1 MNKSSVPDDNND
13 DPDNI
18 NYPSGEELEKLRS
31 LLLGPEQE
39 QIRQLQERLDN
50 PELHANDIGRDLPQ
64 AIVMRSNRD
73 DRLKT
78 ALMPTVEGIVKASV
92 KKDYKIFSD
101 ALFPVIGPAI
111 RKAIS
116 ETFKSMIQS
125 INKTLE
131 QNFSWQ
137 GLKWRIEAFRTGKSY
152 AEIILS
158 HTLLYRVEQVFLIH
172 KESGLL
178 LQNVKAE
185 SVVFQDVD
193 MVSGMLKAIQDF
205 VQDSFRTKRGDTLNT
220 LEFGELAVWIEQSPQ
235 AILAAVIR
243 GIAPV
248 ELRTVFQNAL
258 ENIHLEK
265 NEALESFAGDTS
277 PFEAVKNQLEDCLQS
292 QLKAKKQKSS
302 FVLWILL
309 SVFVV
314 FIGIL
319 SFFPFRDHQR
329 WTHYLEELQQIPGIV
344 VTSTEKHGDKYHIFG
359 LRDPLSNDPLKIL
372 KNARL
377 DPAEVVFRLEPYYS
391 IYPEFMLKRIE
402 NILNPPETVHFEIKE
417 GVLFSQ
423 GSAPH
428 HWIFET
434 RKLARL
440 IPWPV
445 QYRDDNIIDI
455 EQKKFDKLSERI
467 NKQYLLFKTNASQY
481 TFEHKNKLREIV
493 SDIKGLLQLARALD
507 KNVHIQIVGHTDS
520 FGAERANLR
529 LSRKRA
535 DNILSALIA
544 KGLKKDNFSAIGIGE
559 GESSNEET
567 NENADENSRCVTL
580 RVIISDIQN

>member
-1 MNKSSVPDDNND
+1 MNKSSVPDSKIE

-31 LLLGPEQE
+31 LLLSPEQE
-39 QIRQLQERLDN
+39 QIRQLQKRLDN
-50 PELHANDIGRDLPQ
+50 PELHADDIGRDLPK

-92 KKDYKIFSD
+92 KKDYKIFAD

-116 ETFKSMIQS
+116 ETFKSIIQS
-125 INKTLE
+125 INKSLE
-131 QNFSWQ
+131 QSFSWQ
-137 GLKWRIEAFRTGKSY
+137 GLKWRMEAFRTGKSY

-178 LQNVKAE
+178 LQNVIAK
-185 SVVFQDVD
+185 SVVFQDAD

-205 VQDSFRTKRGDTLNT
+205 VQDSFRTKQGDTLNT
-220 LEFGELAVWIEQSPQ
+220 LEVGELTVWIEQSPQ

-248 ELRTVFQNAL
+248 ELRAVFQNAL

-265 NEALESFAGDTS
+265 NEALESFAGDTT
-277 PFEAVKNQLEDCLQS
+277 PFEAVKNQLKDCLRS

-309 SVFVV
+309 SVFVA
-314 FIGIL
+314 FTGFL
-319 SFFPFRDHQR
+319 TFFHFRDHQR
-329 WTHYLEELQQIPGIV
+329 WTHYLEKLQQTPGIV
-344 VTSTEKHGDKYHIFG
+344 VTSTEKHGSKYHISG

-372 KNARL
+372 KDAKL

-391 IYPEFMLKRIE
+391 ISPAFMLKRIE

-417 GVLFSQ
+417 GVLFSR
-423 GSAPH
+423 GSASH
-428 HWIFET
+428 HWISET
-434 RKLARL
+434 RELARL

-455 EQKKFDKLSERI
+455 EQKEFDKLSERI

-481 TFEHKNKLREIV
+481 TFEHENRLKEIV

-507 KNVHIQIVGHTDS
+507 KNVHIQIAGHTDS
-520 FGAERANLR
+520 FGSERANLR
-529 LSRKRA
+529 LSQQRA
-535 DNILSALIA
+535 DNILSDLIA
-544 KGLKKDNFSAIGIGE
+544 KGLKKDNFSATGMGE
-559 GESSNEET
+559 GKSSNEET
-567 NENADENSRCVTL
+567 KNANENSRCVTL
-580 RVIISDIQN
+580 RVIISDIQD

>member
-1 MNKSSVPDDNND
+1 MNKSSVPDSKIE

-18 NYPSGEELEKLRS
+18 NCPSGEELEKLRS
-31 LLLGPEQE
+31 LLLGSEQE

-50 PELHANDIGRDLPQ
+50 PELHADDIGRDLPK

-73 DRLKT
+73 DKLKT

-92 KKDYKIFSD
+92 KKDYKIFAD

-116 ETFKSMIQS
+116 ETFKSIIQS
-125 INKTLE
+125 INKSLE
-131 QNFSWQ
+131 QSFSWQ
-137 GLKWRIEAFRTGKSY
+137 GLKWRMEAFRTGKSY

-178 LQNVKAE
+178 LQNIIAK
-185 SVVFQDVD
+185 SVVFQDAD

-205 VQDSFRTKRGDTLNT
+205 VQDSFRTKQGDTLNT
-220 LEFGELAVWIEQSPQ
+220 LEVGELTVWIEQSPQ
-235 AILAAVIR
+235 AMLAAVIR

-248 ELRTVFQNAL
+248 ELRAVFQNAL

-265 NEALESFAGDTS
+265 NEALESFAGDTT
-277 PFEAVKNQLEDCLQS
+277 PFEAVKNQLKDCLRS

-309 SVFVV
+309 SVFVA
-314 FIGIL
+314 FTGFL
-319 SFFPFRDHQR
+319 TFFHFRDHQR
-329 WTHYLEELQQIPGIV
+329 WTHYLEKLQQTPGIV
-344 VTSTEKHGDKYHIFG
+344 VTSTEKHGGKYHISG

-372 KNARL
+372 KDVKL

-391 IYPEFMLKRIE
+391 ISPAFMLKRIE

-417 GVLFSQ
+417 GVLFSR
-423 GSAPH
+423 GSASH
-428 HWIFET
+428 HWISET
-434 RKLARL
+434 RELARL

-445 QYRDDNIIDI
+445 QYRDDNIVDI
-455 EQKKFDKLSERI
+455 EQKEFDKLSERI
-467 NKQYLLFKTNASQY
+467 NKQYLPFKTNANQS
-481 TFEHKNKLREIV
+481 TFEHENKLKEIV

-507 KNVHIQIVGHTDS
+507 KNVHIQIAGHTDS
-520 FGAERANLR
+520 FGSERANLR
-529 LSRKRA
+529 LSQQRA
-535 DNILSALIA
+535 DNILSDLIA
-544 KGLKKDNFSAIGIGE
+544 KGLKKDNFSATGMGE
-559 GESSNEET
+559 GKSSNEET
-567 NENADENSRCVTL
+567 KNANENSRCVTL
-580 RVIISDIQN
+580 RVIISDIQD